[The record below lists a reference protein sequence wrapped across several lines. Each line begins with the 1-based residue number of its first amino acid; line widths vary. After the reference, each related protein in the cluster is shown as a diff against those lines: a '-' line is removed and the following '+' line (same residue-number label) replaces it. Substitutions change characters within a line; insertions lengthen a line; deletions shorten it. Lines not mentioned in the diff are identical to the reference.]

1 VFRKR
6 VPQVH
11 ICDGSMVVEV
21 DILAS
26 GVKFDM

>member
-1 VFRKR
+1 
-6 VPQVH
+6 VH